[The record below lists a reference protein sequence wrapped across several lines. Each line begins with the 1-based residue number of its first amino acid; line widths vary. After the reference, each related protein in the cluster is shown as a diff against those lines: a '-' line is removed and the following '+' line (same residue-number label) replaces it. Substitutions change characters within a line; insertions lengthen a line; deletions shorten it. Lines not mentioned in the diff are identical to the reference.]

1 MCLPVFRFRI
11 YFIRNKDKRANNSF
25 QYPYLGIKYFFL
37 FYKLVINGYSRKGS
51 AIPSFYSLDRLEGSF
66 ISVEGSQPE
75 ITLSLRSEANSGRT
89 HDMAFFEETI
99 EKTP

>member
-1 MCLPVFRFRI
+1 MCLPVFCFRI
-11 YFIRNKDKRANNSF
+11 YFIRNKDKGENKSF

-37 FYKLVINGYSRKGS
+37 FYKLVINGYSRKGL

-66 ISVEGSQPE
+66 ISVEGSKPE
-75 ITLSLRSEANSGRT
+75 IAFSLRSESYARRT
-89 HDMAFFEETI
+89 HYLALFEQEI